1 MSNFEV
7 RDEEDTEV
15 KQYAYDKNIVEVF
28 VDKENNVTSME
39 VHIFKMMERV
49 LEFLKKASLLV
60 PHTSA
65 RFVNQMT
72 IPNLQDEVRAKSA
85 QGNFGQDMLATV
97 FQRTSCLLSL
107 LHAKK
112 LLQVHGFESFNDYI
126 T

>member
-49 LEFLKKASLLV
+49 LEFLKKASLLA

-72 IPNLQDEVRAKSA
+72 ILSRQN
-85 QGNFGQDMLATV
+85 
-97 FQRTSCLLSL
+97 LSL
-107 LHAKK
+107 MKGQYRK
-112 LLQVHGFESFNDYI
+112 FEVNI
-126 T
+126 INNQKV